1 MAEHDTG
8 VEEAWLLAVRLFSWG
23 LSSAT
28 VLVTLP
34 VDVICVALWILYT
47 AAACIARADRSEGEG
62 RVGLVGVVEVLAFAT
77 VLLSVVHVD
86 DTETEL
92 EELVWVER
100 VGRWEEVGR
109 WDEVGRWE
117 ELVL

>member
-1 MAEHDTG
+1 M
-8 VEEAWLLAVRLFSWG
+8 
-23 LSSAT
+23 
-28 VLVTLP
+28 
-34 VDVICVALWILYT
+34 
-47 AAACIARADRSEGEG
+47 
-62 RVGLVGVVEVLAFAT
+62 LAFTT